1 MVYHDQDLLTLRHIE
16 KLAERFAMSNQDA
29 AKFTLWSKQ
38 MPHLADKPLQQR
50 IAKFREVHP
59 VLWQDTPILDAD

>member
-1 MVYHDQDLLTLRHIE
+1 MPYNNHDPLTLRHIE
-16 KLAERFAMSNQDA
+16 KLAERFSMSNQDA

-50 IAKFREVHP
+50 IAKFRELHPEPWYETP
-59 VLWQDTPILDAD
+59 VLDVD